1 VKYNLRGYALP
12 AIIGSIVL
20 AQSLSAQAE
29 SLSELIPELLET
41 SNLIKA
47 SEASVDSAT
56 EQIRVSQGGWFP
68 TLDVTG
74 TYGHEQQKKPE
85 GTDDTDFVSREVDL
99 SVTQLLWDFG
109 NVNSQIRSSRIGLSR
124 AEADLELR
132 RQEVTLRGVSA
143 FLNLRRAHE
152 TLMFALESEN
162 NIKKQ
167 TDLEDA
173 LVRRGAGLST
183 DVLQSKRQLA
193 GAQARRVQAEGQL
206 ALARNEFRAVFL
218 DDVVDLNALKKPI
231 LPMELIPLSLE
242 DAMDIAF
249 RENPALR
256 VAAADTGLA
265 RENVN
270 TTRASSFFPKV
281 DAIGEGKYKND
292 VGGTSGEQTEL
303 FAKLQMTFNFNLGL
317 TAMNSLRA
325 AEGSATTSS
334 KTEAFQR
341 ESVEQRVRNAWDN
354 LQVNKTNFEFLRNE
368 AAIAAEFLE
377 LARKERQLGNRQL
390 QDVLQGE
397 TALINANSNA
407 AAAETDIAIGI
418 YELLAS
424 MGRLDLRAIRD

>member
-1 VKYNLRGYALP
+1 MQVT
-12 AIIGSIVL
+12 
-20 AQSLSAQAE
+20 SAQAE
-29 SLSELIPELLET
+29 SLTQLIPDLLQT
-41 SNLIKA
+41 NNLIKA
-47 SEASVDSAT
+47 SEATVDSAN
-56 EQIRVSQGGWFP
+56 EQIRVSKSGWFP
-68 TLDVTG
+68 TLDVTS
-74 TYGHEQQKKPE
+74 TYGHEKQKKPK
-85 GTDDTDFVSREVDL
+85 GTDDTDFVSRAVDL

-109 NVNSQIRSSRIGLSR
+109 NVDSQIRSSRIGLTR

-173 LVRRGAGLST
+173 LVRGGAGLST

-193 GAQARRVQAEGQL
+193 SAQARRVQAEGQL
-206 ALARNEFRAVFL
+206 ALARNEYRAVFL
-218 DDVVDLNALKKPI
+218 NDVTDLHALRKPL
-231 LPMELIPLSLE
+231 LPIELLPTSLE
-242 DAMDIAF
+242 DALDIAF
-249 RENPALR
+249 RENPALQ
-256 VAAADTGLA
+256 VAMADTGLA

-270 TTRASSFFPKV
+270 TTRSSSFFPKV
-281 DAIGEGKYKND
+281 DAVGESKYKND
-292 VGGTSGEQTEL
+292 VGGSSGEQTEF
-303 FAKLQMTFNFNLGL
+303 FAKLQMTFNFNLGM
-317 TAMNSLRA
+317 TAVNSLKA
-325 AEGSATTSS
+325 AESSATSSS

-354 LQVNKTNFEFLRNE
+354 LQVNRTNFEFLRNE

-418 YELLAS
+418 YEMLAS
-424 MGRLDLRAIRD
+424 MGRLRLKVIRD

>member
-1 VKYNLRGYALP
+1 MQVT
-12 AIIGSIVL
+12 
-20 AQSLSAQAE
+20 SAQAE
-29 SLSELIPELLET
+29 SLTQLIPDLLQT
-41 SNLIKA
+41 NNLIKA
-47 SEASVDSAT
+47 SEATVDSAN
-56 EQIRVSQGGWFP
+56 EQIRVSKSGWFP
-68 TLDVTG
+68 TLDVTS
-74 TYGHEQQKKPE
+74 TYGHEKQKKPK
-85 GTDDTDFVSREVDL
+85 GTDDTDFVSRAVDL

-109 NVNSQIRSSRIGLSR
+109 NVDSQIRSSRIGLTR

-173 LVRRGAGLST
+173 LVRGGAGLST

-193 GAQARRVQAEGQL
+193 SAQARRVQAEGQL
-206 ALARNEFRAVFL
+206 ALARNEYRAVFL
-218 DDVVDLNALKKPI
+218 NDVIDLHALRKPL
-231 LPMELIPLSLE
+231 LPIELLPTSLE
-242 DAMDIAF
+242 DALDIAF
-249 RENPALR
+249 RENPALL
-256 VAAADTGLA
+256 VAMADTGLA

-270 TTRASSFFPKV
+270 TTRSSSFFPKV
-281 DAIGEGKYKND
+281 DAVGESKYKND
-292 VGGTSGEQTEL
+292 VGGSSGEQTEY
-303 FAKLQMTFNFNLGL
+303 FAKLQMTFNFNLGM
-317 TAMNSLRA
+317 TAVNSLKA
-325 AEGSATTSS
+325 AESSATSSS

-354 LQVNKTNFEFLRNE
+354 LQVNRTNFEFLRNE

-418 YELLAS
+418 YEMLAS
-424 MGRLDLRAIRD
+424 MGRLRLKVIRD

>member
-1 VKYNLRGYALP
+1 VQ
-12 AIIGSIVL
+12 VT
-20 AQSLSAQAE
+20 SAQAE
-29 SLSELIPELLET
+29 SLTQLIPDLLQT
-41 SNLIKA
+41 NNLIKA
-47 SEASVDSAT
+47 SEATVDSAN
-56 EQIRVSQGGWFP
+56 EQIRVSKSGWFP
-68 TLDVTG
+68 TLDVTS
-74 TYGHEQQKKPE
+74 TYGHEKQKKPK
-85 GTDDTDFVSREVDL
+85 GTDDTDFVSRAVDL

-109 NVNSQIRSSRIGLSR
+109 NVDSQIRSSRIGLTR

-173 LVRRGAGLST
+173 LVRGGAGLST

-193 GAQARRVQAEGQL
+193 SAQARRVQAEGQL
-206 ALARNEFRAVFL
+206 ALARNEYRAVFL
-218 DDVVDLNALKKPI
+218 NDVTDLHALRKPL
-231 LPMELIPLSLE
+231 LPIELLPTSLE
-242 DAMDIAF
+242 DALDIAF
-249 RENPALR
+249 RENPALL
-256 VAAADTGLA
+256 VAMADTGLA

-270 TTRASSFFPKV
+270 TTRSSSFFPKV
-281 DAIGEGKYKND
+281 DAVGESKYKND
-292 VGGTSGEQTEL
+292 VGGSSGEQTEY
-303 FAKLQMTFNFNLGL
+303 FAKLQMTFNFNLGM
-317 TAMNSLRA
+317 TAVNSLKA
-325 AEGSATTSS
+325 AESSATSSS

-354 LQVNKTNFEFLRNE
+354 LQVNRTNFEFLRNE

-418 YELLAS
+418 YEMLAS
-424 MGRLDLRAIRD
+424 MGRLRLKVIRD

>member
-1 VKYNLRGYALP
+1 MQVT
-12 AIIGSIVL
+12 
-20 AQSLSAQAE
+20 SAQAE
-29 SLSELIPELLET
+29 SLTQLIPDLLQT
-41 SNLIKA
+41 NNLIKA
-47 SEASVDSAT
+47 SEATVDSAN
-56 EQIRVSQGGWFP
+56 EQIRVSKSGWFP
-68 TLDVTG
+68 TLGVTS
-74 TYGHEQQKKPE
+74 TYGHEKQKKPK
-85 GTDDTDFVSREVDL
+85 GTDDTDFVSRAVDL

-109 NVNSQIRSSRIGLSR
+109 NVDSQIRSSRIGLTR

-152 TLMFALESEN
+152 TLMYALESEN

-173 LVRRGAGLST
+173 LVRGGAGLST

-193 GAQARRVQAEGQL
+193 SAQARRVQAEGQL
-206 ALARNEFRAVFL
+206 ALARNEYRAVFL
-218 DDVVDLNALKKPI
+218 NDVTDLHALRKPL
-231 LPMELIPLSLE
+231 LPIELLPTSLE
-242 DAMDIAF
+242 DALDIAF
-249 RENPALR
+249 RENPALL
-256 VAAADTGLA
+256 VAMADTGLA

-270 TTRASSFFPKV
+270 TTRSSSFFPKV
-281 DAIGEGKYKND
+281 DAVGESKYKND
-292 VGGTSGEQTEL
+292 VGGSSGEQTEY
-303 FAKLQMTFNFNLGL
+303 FAKLQMTFNFNLGM
-317 TAMNSLRA
+317 TAVNSLKA
-325 AEGSATTSS
+325 AESSATSSS

-354 LQVNKTNFEFLRNE
+354 LQVNRTNFEFLRNE

-418 YELLAS
+418 YEMLAS
-424 MGRLDLRAIRD
+424 IGRLRLKVIRD

>member
-1 VKYNLRGYALP
+1 MQVT
-12 AIIGSIVL
+12 
-20 AQSLSAQAE
+20 SAQAE
-29 SLSELIPELLET
+29 SLTQLIPDLLQT
-41 SNLIKA
+41 NNLIKA
-47 SEASVDSAT
+47 SEATVNSAN
-56 EQIRVSQGGWFP
+56 EQIRVSKSGWFP
-68 TLDVTG
+68 TLDVTSS
-74 TYGHEQQKKPE
+74 YGHEKQKKPE
-85 GTDDTDFVSREVDL
+85 GTDDTDFVSRAVDL

-109 NVNSQIRSSRIGLSR
+109 NVDSQIRSSRIGLTR

-152 TLMFALESEN
+152 TLMYALESEN

-173 LVRRGAGLST
+173 LVRGGAGLST

-193 GAQARRVQAEGQL
+193 SAQARRVQAEGQL
-206 ALARNEFRAVFL
+206 ALARNEYRAVFL
-218 DDVVDLNALKKPI
+218 NDVTDLHALKKPL
-231 LPMELIPLSLE
+231 LPIELLPTSLE
-242 DAMDIAF
+242 DALDIAF
-249 RENPALR
+249 RENPALL
-256 VAAADTGLA
+256 VAMADTGLA

-270 TTRASSFFPKV
+270 TTRSSSFFPKV
-281 DAIGEGKYKND
+281 DAVGESKYKND
-292 VGGTSGEQTEL
+292 VGGSSGEQTEY
-303 FAKLQMTFNFNLGL
+303 FAKLQMTFNFNLGM
-317 TAMNSLRA
+317 TAVNSLKA
-325 AEGSATTSS
+325 AESSATSSS

-354 LQVNKTNFEFLRNE
+354 LQVNRTNFAFLRNE

-418 YELLAS
+418 YEMLAS
-424 MGRLDLRAIRD
+424 MGRLRLKVIRD

>member
-1 VKYNLRGYALP
+1 MQVT
-12 AIIGSIVL
+12 
-20 AQSLSAQAE
+20 SAQAE
-29 SLSELIPELLET
+29 SLTQLIPDLLQT
-41 SNLIKA
+41 NNLIKA
-47 SEASVDSAT
+47 SEATVDSAN
-56 EQIRVSQGGWFP
+56 EQIRVSKSGWFP
-68 TLDVTG
+68 TLDVTS
-74 TYGHEQQKKPE
+74 TYGHEKQKKPK
-85 GTDDTDFVSREVDL
+85 GTDDTDFVSRAVDL

-109 NVNSQIRSSRIGLSR
+109 NVDSQIRSSRIGLTR

-173 LVRRGAGLST
+173 LVRGGAGLST

-193 GAQARRVQAEGQL
+193 SAQARRVQAEGQL
-206 ALARNEFRAVFL
+206 ALARNEYRAVFL
-218 DDVVDLNALKKPI
+218 NDVTDLHALRKPL
-231 LPMELIPLSLE
+231 LPIELLPTSLE
-242 DAMDIAF
+242 DALDIAF
-249 RENPALR
+249 RENPALL
-256 VAAADTGLA
+256 VAMADTGLA

-270 TTRASSFFPKV
+270 TTRSSSFFPKV
-281 DAIGEGKYKND
+281 DAVGESKYKND
-292 VGGTSGEQTEL
+292 VGGSSGEQTEY
-303 FAKLQMTFNFNLGL
+303 FAKLQMTFNFNLGM
-317 TAMNSLRA
+317 TAVNSLKA
-325 AEGSATTSS
+325 AESSATSS
-334 KTEAFQR
+334 SMTEAFQR

-354 LQVNKTNFEFLRNE
+354 LQVNRTNFEFLRNE

-418 YELLAS
+418 YEMLAS
-424 MGRLDLRAIRD
+424 MGRLRLKVIRG

>member
-1 VKYNLRGYALP
+1 MQVT
-12 AIIGSIVL
+12 
-20 AQSLSAQAE
+20 SAQAE
-29 SLSELIPELLET
+29 SLTQLIPDLLQT
-41 SNLIKA
+41 NNLIKA
-47 SEASVDSAT
+47 SEATVDSAN
-56 EQIRVSQGGWFP
+56 EQIRVSKSGWFP
-68 TLDVTG
+68 TLDVTS
-74 TYGHEQQKKPE
+74 TYGHEKQKKPK
-85 GTDDTDFVSREVDL
+85 GTDDTDFVSRAVDL

-109 NVNSQIRSSRIGLSR
+109 NVDSQIRSSRIGLTR

-173 LVRRGAGLST
+173 LVRGGAGLST

-193 GAQARRVQAEGQL
+193 SAQARRVQAEGQL
-206 ALARNEFRAVFL
+206 ALARNEYRAVFL
-218 DDVVDLNALKKPI
+218 NDVTDLHALRKPL
-231 LPMELIPLSLE
+231 LPIELLPTSLE
-242 DAMDIAF
+242 DALDIAF
-249 RENPALR
+249 RENPALL
-256 VAAADTGLA
+256 VAMADTGLA

-270 TTRASSFFPKV
+270 TTRSSSFFPKV
-281 DAIGEGKYKND
+281 DAVGESKYKND
-292 VGGTSGEQTEL
+292 VGGSSGEQTEY
-303 FAKLQMTFNFNLGL
+303 FAKLQMTFNFNLGM
-317 TAMNSLRA
+317 TAVNSLKA
-325 AEGSATTSS
+325 AESSATSS
-334 KTEAFQR
+334 SMTEAFQR

-354 LQVNKTNFEFLRNE
+354 LQVNRTNFEFLRNE

-418 YELLAS
+418 YEMLAS
-424 MGRLDLRAIRD
+424 MGRLRLKVIRD